1 VETHAVQTAIST
13 DVACDV

>member
-1 VETHAVQTAIST
+1 VQTAIST

>member
-13 DVACDV
+13 ATAGDV